1 MQKKKIQCKFKKIL
15 RVMFTFY
22 ISNPRV
28 ARQLSF
34 TKIAVI
40 TVKLADSLTKP

>member
-15 RVMFTFY
+15 RVMFTFF

-34 TKIAVI
+34 RKITVI
-40 TVKLADSLTKP
+40 TVKLANALPKS